1 MTETPLDPRLHAFR
15 RDLADARL
23 RGLVDAN
30 HFADGEELVV
40 RDAVVDM
47 RTQPMPQA
55 GLGTQLL
62 HGDRVRMFQA
72 DEGWAWVQARRDGYV
87 GYVAQRAL
95 AKPSDLANGTHRIA
109 VARTFLYEE
118 PDFKRPPADCLSMG
132 SLISVADIVENRNIA
147 YARLTDGRY
156 CPAGHVRRANDHGA
170 DYVTAAETL
179 LHTPYLWGG
188 TSAFGID
195 CSGLVQLA
203 MLMAGRAVPRDSDM
217 QETEL
222 GDPID
227 PANGLR
233 RGDLVFW
240 AGHVGIMRDGKT
252 LLHANAHAMAVS
264 NEPLGEAIDRI
275 ARLYGQPTGYRR
287 P

>member
-47 RTQPMPQA
+47 RTKPMPQA

-62 HGDRVRMFQA
+62 YGDRVRMFQA
-72 DEGWAWVQARRDGYV
+72 DEGWAWVQAGRDGYV
-87 GYVAQRAL
+87 GYVAERAL
-95 AKPSDLANGTHRIA
+95 IEPSDMATGTHRVA
-109 VARTFLYEE
+109 VARTFVYEE
-118 PDFKRPPADCLSMG
+118 PDFKRPPADCLSLC
-132 SLISVADIVENRNIA
+132 SLVAVTELVENRNVA
-147 YARLTDGRY
+147 YARLDDGRF
-156 CPAGHVRRANDHGA
+156 CPARHVQPVSEQVS
-170 DYVTAAETL
+170 DYVAAAETL
-179 LHTPYLWGG
+179 LYTPYLWGG

-203 MLMAGRAVPRDSDM
+203 MLMTGRAVPRDSDM
-217 QETEL
+217 QEAEL
-222 GDPID
+222 GEPVD
-227 PANGLR
+227 PASGLR

-240 AGHVGIMRDGKT
+240 TGHVGIMRDAET
-252 LLHANAHAMAVS
+252 LLHANAFAMSVS
-264 NEPLGEAIDRI
+264 SEPLGGAIDRI
-275 ARLYGQPTGYRR
+275 AALYGQPTGYRR

>member
-1 MTETPLDPRLHAFR
+1 MTEPPLDPRLHAFR

-23 RGLVDAN
+23 RGLVDAF

-47 RTQPMPQA
+47 RTQPTPRA

-72 DEGWAWVQARRDGYV
+72 DEGWAWVQAERDGYV

-95 AKPSDLANGTHRIA
+95 DKPSGTATGTHRIA
-109 VARTFLYEE
+109 AARTFVFDE
-118 PDFKRPPADCLSMG
+118 PDFKRPAADCLSMG
-132 SLISVADIVENRNIA
+132 SLVSVLETVENRHVA
-147 YARLTDGRY
+147 YARLDDDHY
-156 CPAGHVRRANDHGA
+156 CPARHVRPVGDHA
-170 DYVTAAETL
+170 PDFVTAAETL
-179 LHTPYLWGG
+179 LRTPYLWGG

-217 QETEL
+217 QETQL
-222 GDPID
+222 GEPVDPT
-227 PANGLR
+227 NGLQ

-240 AGHVGIMRDGKT
+240 AGHVGIMRNADT
-252 LLHANAHAMAVS
+252 LLHANANAMAVS
-264 NEPLGEAIDRI
+264 SEPLGDAIDRI
-275 ARLYGQPTGYRR
+275 AALYGNPTSHRR

>member
-1 MTETPLDPRLHAFR
+1 MTEKPLDPRLHAFR

-62 HGDRVRMFQA
+62 HGDRVRMFQS
-72 DEGWAWVQARRDGYV
+72 DEGWAWVQAERDGYV

-95 AKPSDLANGTHRIA
+95 SRPLGTASGTHRIA
-109 VARTFLYEE
+109 APRTFLFDE

-132 SLISVADIVENRNIA
+132 SLVSVAEFVESRNVA
-147 YARLTDGRY
+147 YARLDDGRY
-156 CPAGHVRRANDHGA
+156 CPAGHIREADDHEP
-170 DYVTAAETL
+170 DYAAAAETL

-203 MLMAGRAVPRDSDM
+203 MLMAGRAAPRDSDM
-217 QETEL
+217 QEAEL
-222 GDPID
+222 GEPAD

-240 AGHVGIMRDGKT
+240 IGHVGIMRDAET
-252 LLHANAHAMAVS
+252 LLHANANAMAVS
-264 NEPLGEAIDRI
+264 SEPLGQAIDRI
-275 ARLYGQPTGYRR
+275 AALYGQPTGYRR

>member
-30 HFADGEELVV
+30 HFADGEELIV

-47 RTQPMPQA
+47 RTQPTPRA

-62 HGDRVRMFQA
+62 FGDRVRMFQA
-72 DEGWAWVQARRDGYV
+72 DEGWAWVQAGRDGYV
-87 GYVAQRAL
+87 GYVAQRSL
-95 AKPSDLANGTHRIA
+95 DKPVGKATGTHRVA
-109 VARTFLYEE
+109 VARTFVYEE

-132 SLISVADIVENRNIA
+132 SLIPVADIVENRNIA
-147 YARLTDGRY
+147 YARLEGGRF
-156 CPAGHVRRANDHGA
+156 CPARHVMPAGDPMP
-170 DYVTAAETL
+170 DYVAAAETL

-217 QETEL
+217 QEADL
-222 GDPID
+222 GEPIYH
-227 PANGLR
+227 AKGLR

-240 AGHVGIMRDGKT
+240 TGHVGIMRDSET

-264 NEPLGEAIDRI
+264 SEPLGEAIDRI
-275 ARLYGQPTGYRR
+275 ASLYGSPTSYRR